1 MTAAFLKR
9 SAFIFM
15 MLGAFTLFGS
25 AAMADSAPRIHLSN
39 NWAGYAALND
49 QYTGVSA
56 EWIVPSSTET
66 SNVISADAA
75 WVGIGG
81 ITDNNLIQAGTQ
93 AIIHN
98 GKTQYI
104 AWYELLP
111 DTQRTAPI
119 AVNAGDHMFA
129 SVSEQSPD
137 VWHIAITDLTTKQT
151 FQANVPYHSSHS
163 SAEWII
169 ERPLAMTGDA
179 TGYLPL
185 SNFGNVTFTHTVLAT
200 TNRKIENVS
209 TSGAEQLIMN
219 NSNAQLSSDMAL
231 LAAPQ
236 WENGDSF
243 MVSYLT
249 PTQSDFALS
258 QLRQNYTLQPQTD
271 VTSRSPHYQ
280 EINTNFVIHII
291 FSARH

>member
-1 MTAAFLKR
+1 
-9 SAFIFM
+9 M
-15 MLGAFTLFGS
+15 MLGAFAFFGS
-25 AAMADSAPRIHLSN
+25 TAMADSAPRIHLSN

-49 QYTGVSA
+49 QYTGISA
-56 EWIVPSSTET
+56 EWIVPSSTQT
-66 SNVISADAA
+66 GDVISADAA

-81 ITDNNLIQAGTQ
+81 IADNNLIQAGTQ

-111 DTQRTAPI
+111 DTQRTAPL
-119 AVNAGDHMFA
+119 AVNAGDYIFA

-137 VWHIAITDLTTKQT
+137 HWHIAITNLTTKQT
-151 FQANVPYHSSHS
+151 FQAHIPYHSSHS
-163 SAEWII
+163 SAEWIV

-185 SNFGNVTFTHTVLAT
+185 SNFGTVMFRNTTVAT
-200 TNRKIENVS
+200 ANGRMENVS

-219 NSNAQLSSDMAL
+219 NSAAALSSDMQI

-236 WENGDSF
+236 SKNDNAF
-243 MVSYLT
+243 TVSYLT
-249 PTQSDFALS
+249 PSQSDFALS
-258 QLRQNYTLQPQTD
+258 QLRQNYTLQPETN
-271 VTSRSPHYQ
+271 VSSRLPHYQ

-291 FSARH
+291 FSAQH